1 MGLRLAAAQLAQRD
15 EPSVRGRSP
24 TRTFVL
30 MSDSRALL
38 LARIRTAL
46 ATGPAPAPPAP
57 NWDAPVHPPLP
68 AGQSLVEVF
77 GQNFQRIGGE
87 FFYCE
92 TLGELRAQLTTWLA
106 ARLPTDGRF
115 YVWEPAL
122 QQLLAAAGVAFEATE
137 AEFIDQAAAG
147 LTSCEALVART
158 GSVLLGAATA
168 SGRRLSIYPEQ
179 HLVLARPS
187 QAVAEIAEALGA
199 VSTRTG
205 SQLPSM
211 LSLTTGPSRTADI
224 EKTLVLGAHGP
235 RRLTLF
241 LLEDGAENLA

>member
-1 MGLRLAAAQLAQRD
+1 MSSRD
-15 EPSVRGRSP
+15 
-24 TRTFVL
+24 T
-30 MSDSRALL
+30 M

-46 ATGPAPAPPAP
+46 ATGPAPQPPQPDWA
-57 NWDAPVHPPLP
+57 APVHPPLP
-68 AGQSLVEVF
+68 EGDLAVTF
-77 GQNFQRIGGE
+77 AANFRRIGGE

-92 TLGELRAQLTTWLA
+92 TAMQLSAELRAWLA
-106 ARLPTDGRF
+106 ERLPDGQQF

-122 QQLLAAAGVAFEATE
+122 QALLAAADVPFTSTE
-137 AEFIDQAAAG
+137 ADFKAQAAVG

-158 GSVLLGAATA
+158 GSIVVAPATA
-168 SGRRLSIYPEQ
+168 SGRRLSIYPDQ

-187 QAVAEIAEALGA
+187 QLVAEIGDALRAVQRRYGA
-199 VSTRTG
+199 A
-205 SQLPSM
+205 LPSM

-241 LLEDGAENLA
+241 LLEDDA

>member
-1 MGLRLAAAQLAQRD
+1 MSSRD
-15 EPSVRGRSP
+15 
-24 TRTFVL
+24 T
-30 MSDSRALL
+30 M

-46 ATGPAPAPPAP
+46 ATGPAPQPPQPDWA
-57 NWDAPVHPPLP
+57 APVHPPLP
-68 AGQSLVEVF
+68 EGDLAVTF
-77 GQNFQRIGGE
+77 AANFRRIGGE

-92 TLGELRAQLTTWLA
+92 TALQLSAELRAWLA
-106 ARLPTDGRF
+106 ERLPDGQQF

-122 QQLLAAAGVAFEATE
+122 QALLAAAGVPFTSTE
-137 AEFIDQAAAG
+137 ADFKAQAAVG

-158 GSVLLGAATA
+158 GSIVVAPATA
-168 SGRRLSIYPEQ
+168 SGRRLSIYPDQ

-187 QAVAEIAEALGA
+187 QLVAEIGDALRAVQRRYGA
-199 VSTRTG
+199 A
-205 SQLPSM
+205 LPSM

-241 LLEDGAENLA
+241 LLEDDA